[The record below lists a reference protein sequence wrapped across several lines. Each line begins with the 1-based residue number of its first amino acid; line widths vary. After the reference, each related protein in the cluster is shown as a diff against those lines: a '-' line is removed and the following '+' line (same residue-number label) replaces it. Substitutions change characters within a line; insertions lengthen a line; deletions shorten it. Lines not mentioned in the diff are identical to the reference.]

1 MMTTERPRRLLALHD
16 ESPTGARAFAFAAF
30 WLLVAAGVAAG
41 AFAVVLDAELAP
53 LLRLLFVLLI
63 MLPAVLALM
72 LASDSIERGVSESF
86 RGWAGRV
93 YWLTT
98 SIAVL
103 AAVIIGGA
111 AVTLL
116 VPDQP
121 GFWRVVIDLLVDLG
135 LGSVAG
141 ALAVGLITL
150 VGGSLGE
157 AIYRFQLRF
166 GSEHRAHRWKPPSTG
181 EQHAGS
187 TRRQLLRAAAIGAA
201 GLLFSAVYTMIIT
214 TATTN
219 QSGAAEAPTQVLKS
233 PWSTILAPLVAW
245 FLGTGIVWL
254 LFSREHVRKG
264 RWSLLAENR
273 RLRHSAHGT
282 ALAIGLLI
290 LGGWLTARTLE
301 HRAEGRLW
309 SGPLQHVPSVP
320 ATPAQ
325 WTSQS
330 PYLAQRF
337 EPRFW
342 LTRDERWSPTSV
354 SWYLANS
361 DTTKTAPFCQTREG
375 CHELDIPKLSCDGA
389 SPPAGCAPSG
399 TAEPSLYYRYCE
411 GGECGRETPSAPDV
425 SWKVVQYWIF
435 YNYDSLQAGM
445 VTQWHQSDWEQ
456 VSVLLRRTDNVVR
469 PVEVAFSEHCYGARL
484 PAERARWEGTHPVSY
499 VGKGSHA
506 NYPRPVSLPVRQL
519 RCSLGLTPRYFGV
532 AGLFFEPAFDGT
544 SLELPLAYTIGL
556 RDRAERARPVGPLPL
571 LPLAAT
577 PAVNGFKGSWGR
589 DNDLAFLELGPLATG
604 AGPPAPQVQG
614 PWGRPFP
621 AMFCSQSWLSIAPHE
636 HSTTSWV
643 CPPA

>member
-1 MMTTERPRRLLALHD
+1 MMTTERPRRPLALHD
-16 ESPTGARAFAFAAF
+16 ESPTGARAFGFAAL

-53 LLRLLFVLLI
+53 LLRLIFVLLI
-63 MLPAVLALM
+63 LLPALLALM
-72 LASDSIERGVSESF
+72 LASDSIERGVSKSF

-98 SIAVL
+98 SVAVL
-103 AAVIIGGA
+103 AAVILGGA

-135 LGSVAG
+135 LGGLAG
-141 ALAVGLITL
+141 ALTVGAIML

-166 GSEHRAHRWKPPSTG
+166 GSEQRAHRWRPTSTG

-187 TRRQLLRAAAIGAA
+187 TRRQLLRGAVIGAA
-201 GLLFSAVYTMIIT
+201 GLLLSAVYTAIVT

-219 QSGAAEAPTQVLKS
+219 HNGAAEAPTQVLKS

-245 FLGTGIVWL
+245 FLGTSVVWL
-254 LFSREHVRKG
+254 LFSHEHLRKG
-264 RWSLLAENR
+264 KQNLIAENH
-273 RLRHSAHGT
+273 RLRHSTHGT
-282 ALAIGLLI
+282 ALAVGLLI
-290 LGGWLTARTLE
+290 LGGWLTATTLE
-301 HRAEGRLW
+301 HRAERRLW
-309 SGPLQHVPSVP
+309 SGPLQHVPAVP
-320 ATPAQ
+320 TTPTQ

-330 PYLAQRF
+330 PYLAQQF

-354 SWYLANS
+354 NWYLANS
-361 DTTKTAPFCQTREG
+361 DTTKTAPFCQTGGG
-375 CHELDIPKLSCDGA
+375 CYELDIPKLSCDGA
-389 SPPAGCAPSG
+389 SPPDGCAPSG
-399 TAEPSLYYRYCE
+399 TADPGLYYRYCE
-411 GGECGRETPSAPDV
+411 ASECGREIPNAPGV
-425 SWKVVQYWIF
+425 SWKVIQYWIF

-456 VSVLLRRTDNVVR
+456 VSVLLRHTDNIVR

-484 PAERARWEGTHPVSY
+484 PAERVRWEGTHPVSY

-519 RCSLGLTPRYFGV
+519 RCALGLTPRYFGV

-544 SLELPLAYTIGL
+544 SIELPLAYTIGL
-556 RDRAERARPVGPLPL
+556 RDRAERARPVPLLPL

-577 PAVNGFKGSWGR
+577 PAVNGFKGAWGR
-589 DNDLAFLELGPLATG
+589 DNDLALLELGPLATG

-621 AMFCSQSWLSIAPHE
+621 AMFCSHSWLSAAPHE
-636 HSTTSWV
+636 HSATSWV
-643 CPPA
+643 CPPS

>member
-16 ESPTGARAFAFAAF
+16 ESPTGARAFAFAAL

-103 AAVIIGGA
+103 AAVIVGGA
-111 AVTLL
+111 AATLL
-116 VPDQP
+116 IPGQP
-121 GFWRVVIDLLVDLG
+121 GLLQVGIDLIVDLL
-135 LGSVAG
+135 LGGVAG
-141 ALAVGLITL
+141 ALTVGALML
-150 VGGSLGE
+150 VGRSFGE
-157 AIYRFQLRF
+157 AIYRFQRQF
-166 GSEHRAHRWKPPSTG
+166 GSEQRAARWKPTSTAK
-181 EQHAGS
+181 QCAGG
-187 TRRQLLRAAAIGAA
+187 TQRQLLRGAVIGAA
-201 GLLFSAVYTMIIT
+201 GLLLSVVYTAIIT

-219 QSGAAEAPTQVLKS
+219 HSGAAEAPTQVLKS

-245 FLGTGIVWL
+245 FLGTGVAWL
-254 LFSREHVRKG
+254 WFARDH
-264 RWSLLAENR
+264 R
-273 RLRHSAHGT
+273 RNGKQGPIAVHHGLRHSTHGT
-282 ALAIGLLI
+282 ALAVGLLI

-301 HRAEGRLW
+301 HRAERRLW
-309 SGPLQHVPSVP
+309 SGPLQHVPALP

-325 WTSQS
+325 WKSQS
-330 PYLAQRF
+330 PDLAQRF

-361 DTTKTAPFCQTREG
+361 DTTKTAPFCQTGEG

-399 TAEPSLYYRYCE
+399 TAEPGLYYRYCE
-411 GGECGRETPSAPDV
+411 ASECGREAPHAPGV

-445 VTQWHQSDWEQ
+445 VTQWHQADWEQ
-456 VSVLLRRTDNVVR
+456 VSVLLRRTDNIVR

-484 PAERARWEGTHPVSY
+484 PAERVRWEGTHPISY

-519 RCSLGLTPRYFGV
+519 RCALGLTPRYFGV

-544 SLELPLAYTIGL
+544 SIELPLAYTIGL
-556 RDRAERARPVGPLPL
+556 RDRAERARPVPPLPL

-577 PAVNGFKGSWGR
+577 PAVNGFKGAWGR
-589 DNDLAFLELGPLATG
+589 DNDLALLEFGRLATG

-614 PWGRPFP
+614 PWDRPFP
-621 AMFCSQSWLSIAPHE
+621 AMFCSHSWLSIAPHE
-636 HSTTSWV
+636 HSATSWV